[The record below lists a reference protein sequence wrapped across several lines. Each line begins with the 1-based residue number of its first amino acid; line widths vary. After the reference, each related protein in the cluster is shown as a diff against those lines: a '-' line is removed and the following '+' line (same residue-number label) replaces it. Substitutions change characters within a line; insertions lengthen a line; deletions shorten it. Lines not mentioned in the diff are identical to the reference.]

1 MRTLILIDGQNL
13 YHLARIAWASS
24 SGTQLSSYDWPSY
37 DVEKLAQVL
46 FSRVAGRTF
55 TEIRFYTGVPN
66 PNAGDRERF
75 WHGFWSRKLR
85 YMRSRGIH
93 TYRGRV
99 NAGGQEKGVDVS
111 LAVDLVQATYEQRF
125 EAAIIV
131 SQDWDFG
138 PAVRLSRQIAAGQNR
153 APVYESAFPVG
164 PGSSSRRGIPGTTWV
179 PIDKATYD
187 SCYDPTDYRPLSR

>member
-1 MRTLILIDGQNL
+1 MASAIVPGRVFLSMRTLILIDGQNL

-24 SGTQLSSYDWPSY
+24 PGTQRSSYDWPSY
-37 DVEKLAQVL
+37 DVEKLAQAL
-46 FSRVAGRTF
+46 ISRVAGRTL
-55 TEIRFYTGVPN
+55 TEIRFYTGVPD
-66 PNAGDRERF
+66 PDAGDRERF

-85 YMRSRGIH
+85 YMRSRGIYS
-93 TYRGRV
+93 YRGRV

-153 APVYESAFPVG
+153 
-164 PGSSSRRGIPGTTWV
+164 V
-179 PIDKATYD
+179 P
-187 SCYDPTDYRPLSR
+187 SL